1 MSYVIRVIYS
11 VNTSTIKDY
20 TFRTKGRDPKA
31 FFLLSPLKSF
41 FFHFCNRKHKYYI
54 AYLVYKKYLILN
66 KLKILFLTKYTFYHF
81 L

>member
-41 FFHFCNRKHKYYI
+41 FFS
-54 AYLVYKKYLILN
+54 LLQQETQILHCIFSIQ
-66 KLKILFLTKYTFYHF
+66 KIPDTK
-81 L
+81 